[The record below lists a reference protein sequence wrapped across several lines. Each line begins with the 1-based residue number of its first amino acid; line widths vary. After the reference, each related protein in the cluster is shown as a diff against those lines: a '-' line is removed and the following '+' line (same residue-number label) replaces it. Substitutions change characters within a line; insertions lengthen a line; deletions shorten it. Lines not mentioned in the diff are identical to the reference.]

1 MDKLIEFFKVLS
13 DETRLRI
20 LVLLFHKELCVCEM
34 CKIMDETQ
42 PKISRHLA
50 KLRDVGL
57 VRDERQGQ
65 WIFYYLNLDDI
76 VMRHIIETIVSNKE
90 RYPVIQKDIQR
101 LHSKTKWCERKN

>member
-1 MDKLIEFFKVLS
+1 MDKLVEFFKVLS
-13 DETRLRI
+13 DGTRLRI

-34 CKIMDETQ
+34 CEIMEETQ

-50 KLRDVGL
+50 KLRDVGF

-76 VMRHIIETIVSNKE
+76 VMKRIIETIVSNKE
-90 RYPVIQKDIQR
+90 RHPVIQKDIQR
-101 LHSKTKWCERKN
+101 LHSKTTWCERKN

>member
-1 MDKLIEFFKVLS
+1 MDKLVEFFKVLS
-13 DETRLRI
+13 DGTRLRI

-34 CKIMDETQ
+34 CEIMEETQ

-50 KLRDVGL
+50 KLRDVGF

-76 VMRHIIETIVSNKE
+76 VMKRIIETIVSNKE
-90 RYPVIQKDIQR
+90 RYPVLQKDIQR
-101 LHSKTKWCERKN
+101 FCLKTKWCERKN